1 MDKNLIRNNNKLLR
15 KQLDIKKASDAI
27 LSKIYSLKEFLAAKN
42 VLIFYPLKYEIN
54 LLPLLD
60 YKEKNFFLPK
70 VDGDNLLICP
80 YSNNL
85 KKSSFNVME
94 PDDGKICSDLSII
107 DLAFIPALAVD
118 KNMNRIG
125 YGKGYYDRL
134 FLNSNFRAKKVV
146 VINKEL
152 VVPLIEAQNF
162 DKKIDFYITD

>member
-1 MDKNLIRNNNKLLR
+1 MNKNLIRNNNKLLR

-27 LSKIYSLKEFLAAKN
+27 LSKISSLKEFLAAKN
-42 VLIFYPLKYEIN
+42 VLIFYPLKFEIN
-54 LLPLLD
+54 LLPLLN

-80 YSNNL
+80 YSTNL

-94 PDDGKICSDLSII
+94 PDDGKICSDLSVI

-134 FLNSNFRAKKVV
+134 FSIPNFKAKKVV
-146 VINKEL
+146 VICKEL
-152 VVPLIEAQNF
+152 VVPLIETESF

>member
-1 MDKNLIRNNNKLLR
+1 MDKNLIRTNNKLLR
-15 KQLDIKKASDAI
+15 KQLNIKKASDII
-27 LSKIYSLKEFLAAKN
+27 LSKICSLKEFLDAKN

-54 LLPLLD
+54 LLPLLEFKD
-60 YKEKNFFLPK
+60 KNFYLPK
-70 VDGDNLLICP
+70 VEGDNLLICP

-94 PDDGKICSDLSII
+94 PVDNIFCKNLSII
-107 DLAFIPALAVD
+107 DTAFIPALAVD

-134 FLNSNFRAKKVV
+134 FSDTSFKAKKIV

-152 VVPLIEAQNF
+152 VVDNINANIF

>member
-134 FLNSNFRAKKVV
+134 FSNSKFRAKKVV

>member
-70 VDGDNLLICP
+70 VGQILRRLYSIWSGRHRMECP
-80 YSNNL
+80 
-85 KKSSFNVME
+85 
-94 PDDGKICSDLSII
+94 
-107 DLAFIPALAVD
+107 
-118 KNMNRIG
+118 
-125 YGKGYYDRL
+125 
-134 FLNSNFRAKKVV
+134 
-146 VINKEL
+146 
-152 VVPLIEAQNF
+152 
-162 DKKIDFYITD
+162 

>member
-134 FLNSNFRAKKVV
+134 FSNSNFRAKKVV

-152 VVPLIEAQNF
+152 VVPLIETESF

>member
-1 MDKNLIRNNNKLLR
+1 MDKNLIRNKHKLLR
-15 KQLDIKKASDAI
+15 KQLDIKQASDII

-54 LLPLLD
+54 LLPLLNFKD
-60 YKEKNFFLPK
+60 KNFYLPK
-70 VDGDNLLICP
+70 VEGENLLICP
-80 YSNNL
+80 YSTNL

-94 PDDGKICSDLSII
+94 PVENTNCSDLSII

-134 FLNSNFRAKKVV
+134 FSKPEFKAKKIV

-152 VVPLIEAQNF
+152 VVSLIETDIF